1 MAFDPTKLLQARL
14 NIESGNVGIGAKNL
28 RIPYY
33 GAAKAFMDNSP
44 GLIANPTAAKM
55 SSEQAIELPV
65 FRKIAP
71 GIKTLRQCEGT
82 GSGTTALITVPLS
95 GITEEFH
102 LSELEHAANMVGKDQ
117 AFNYLVAQKSRAIY
131 KRIDDKC
138 LAFLEANKSPANGGG
153 FFDTTAGDAKQVYKD
168 EREDFFSGM
177 MAELAAN
184 DFTGNVQMIG
194 EWNLQQLYMKY
205 RNQGANNNENLQYS
219 LDNIDPYFTHLA
231 NATGKFGTAYAF
243 EQGTVGMY
251 PWINAL
257 HRKGAEIGTDIWTTY
272 RLPAMPGMDQGLE
285 VELKVKYKCAD
296 NSANVA
302 GGEADLIES
311 YTFHVDIGLLSAYSE
326 DTDTFI
332 YKYELTKEER
342 PAA

>member
-1 MAFDPTKLLQARL
+1 
-14 NIESGNVGIGAKNL
+14 
-28 RIPYY
+28 
-33 GAAKAFMDNSP
+33 
-44 GLIANPTAAKM
+44 
-55 SSEQAIELPV
+55 
-65 FRKIAP
+65 
-71 GIKTLRQCEGT
+71 
-82 GSGTTALITVPLS
+82 
-95 GITEEFH
+95 
-102 LSELEHAANMVGKDQ
+102 
-117 AFNYLVAQKSRAIY
+117 
-131 KRIDDKC
+131 
-138 LAFLEANKSPANGGG
+138 
-153 FFDTTAGDAKQVYKD
+153 
-168 EREDFFSGM
+168 M

-257 HRKGAEIGTDIWTTY
+257 HRKGAEMGTDILDH
-272 RLPAMPGMDQGLE
+272 LPATGDARMDEGLE
-285 VELKVKYKCAD
+285 VELEVKYKCAD

-311 YTFHVDIGLLSAYSE
+311 YTFPVDIGLLSAYSE

-332 YKYELTKEER
+332 YKYELTKDER
-342 PAA
+342 LAA